1 MKSRRKFLT
10 LSVGMATETALRF
23 QMAGSGNPMTE
34 RLRPP
39 AYKYGRLRDVN
50 TTDILDAIRLGCH
63 TMQNIFNAD
72 LTFFDSFEN

>member
-10 LSVGMATETALRF
+10 LSVDMATEAAFRF
-23 QMAGSGNPMTE
+23 QMAGSGDLMTE

-39 AYKYGRLRDVN
+39 ASKYGRLRDVK
-50 TTDILDAIRLGCH
+50 TTDFLDAIRLGCH
-63 TMQNIFNAD
+63 TMQKIFNTD